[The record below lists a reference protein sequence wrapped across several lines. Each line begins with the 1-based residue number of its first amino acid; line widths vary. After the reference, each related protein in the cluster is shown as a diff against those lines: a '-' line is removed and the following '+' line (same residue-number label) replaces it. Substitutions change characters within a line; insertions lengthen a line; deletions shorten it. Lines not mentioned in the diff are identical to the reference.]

1 MEKSVVVYQ
10 TEIISFIIRLLIDS
24 ADSKCWVWW
33 KSIKQFHSFH
43 SQKYQNYCRTIVATV
58 LLFIGLLLGL
68 TIWTFG
74 GKRQF
79 SYYFHWLTNATI
91 ICCVFRQIKRTY
103 ICADFVCP
111 SVKHFISFGNI
122 VKSSTVNKHLFSK
135 IYIFSMPCSIF
146 HW

>member
-1 MEKSVVVYQ
+1 MK
-10 TEIISFIIRLLIDS
+10 
-24 ADSKCWVWW
+24 
-33 KSIKQFHSFH
+33 
-43 SQKYQNYCRTIVATV
+43 KYQAIPQFPQSKNHNYCRTIVATV

-135 IYIFSMPCSIF
+135 IYIYFQCHAQFSTDKIRLGKSMSF
-146 HW
+146 L

>member
-1 MEKSVVVYQ
+1 MILLTANAEYDEKVSSNSTVSTVKKPQ
-10 TEIISFIIRLLIDS
+10 LL
-24 ADSKCWVWW
+24 
-33 KSIKQFHSFH
+33 
-43 SQKYQNYCRTIVATV
+43 QNNCTTV

-135 IYIFSMPCSIF
+135 IYIYFQCHAQFSTDKIRLGKSMSF
-146 HW
+146 L